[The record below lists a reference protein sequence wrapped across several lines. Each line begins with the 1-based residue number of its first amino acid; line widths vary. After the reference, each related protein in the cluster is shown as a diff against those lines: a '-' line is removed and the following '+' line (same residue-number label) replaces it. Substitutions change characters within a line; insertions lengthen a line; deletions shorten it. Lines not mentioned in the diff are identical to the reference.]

1 MKYYFLTAHETHVE
15 VIGKFAVMKED
26 WETLS
31 FNQQVGCVTKLFG
44 DCVFSTENQQKV
56 AQFVRTLNCP
66 ETNVG
71 SMKLT
76 RTDRGNMF
84 EFMVVTFKDIPSV
97 MAEMSEEEYS
107 RFLEDAQ
114 DEAEK

>member
-66 ETNVG
+66 ETSIG
-71 SMKLT
+71 SMKVA
-76 RTDRGNMF
+76 RTTHDNML
-84 EFMVVTFKDIPSV
+84 EFVVTITKETPSV
-97 MAEMSEEEYS
+97 MTEVSEEDY
-107 RFLEDAQ
+107 RHYVEDAQ
-114 DEAEK
+114 DELSK